1 MNEVRVE
8 NLPTVETAAAAQA
21 AGVMDR
27 LGRSARR
34 ASFCLLLQS
43 KGSRVQPINL
53 LITLFRELVENIF
66 YCEWELL
73 TCHAE

>member
-1 MNEVRVE
+1 ME

-21 AGVMDR
+21 AGVMDC
-27 LGRSARR
+27 LSRSASG

-43 KGSRVQPINL
+43 NGSRVQQIL
-53 LITLFRELVENIF
+53 LLATLVRELVENIF
-66 YCEWELL
+66 YCEWEVL